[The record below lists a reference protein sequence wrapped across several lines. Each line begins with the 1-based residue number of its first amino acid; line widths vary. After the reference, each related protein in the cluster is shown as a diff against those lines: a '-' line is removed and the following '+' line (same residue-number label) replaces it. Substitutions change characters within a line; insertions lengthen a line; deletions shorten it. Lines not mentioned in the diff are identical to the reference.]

1 MQAVENDPLASE
13 RSLNS
18 LSNIT
23 LIVTL
28 AGVSMTFG
36 ALIAVFL
43 LRALQDQFWT
53 HIQLPAILWVSTGFL
68 VASSVLFEVARRR
81 LAAGNTEAFNRMI
94 LWTLALG
101 VLFLL
106 GQIAAG
112 IQIIR
117 SGVVMNNNP
126 HSWFVFLF
134 GGLHALHIL
143 AGLIGLYVLYYRTR
157 ERVTGPRYQMG
168 TRAGARGVG
177 IFWHYMDAMWL
188 LLFGL
193 LLFWR
198 R

>member
-1 MQAVENDPLASE
+1 MQTAANDTLARE

-43 LRALQDQFWT
+43 LRAVRDESWT
-53 HIQLPAILWVSTGFL
+53 HIQLPAVLWLSTL
-68 VASSVLFEVARRR
+68 VLIASSFVFEKARRQ
-81 LAAGNTEAFNRMI
+81 LIAGNEAAFNRMMV
-94 LWTLALG
+94 WTIALG
-101 VLFLL
+101 GLFLL
-106 GQIAAG
+106 GQVTAG
-112 IQIIR
+112 TQILQ
-117 SGVVMNNNP
+117 SGVILRNNP
-126 HSWFVFLF
+126 HSWFIFLF
-134 GGLHALHIL
+134 GGLHALHIVG
-143 AGLIGLYVLYYRTR
+143 GLIGFCVLYMRTR
-157 ERVTGPRYQMG
+157 EHATGPRYQMG

-177 IFWHYMDAMWL
+177 IFWHYMDVMWL

-193 LLFWR
+193 LIFWR